1 MTTLTSAIPTST
13 PPTTAWQHS
22 AFYRFAALP
31 DPAATA
37 AALRALG
44 ARLGAPGCLGGSLI
58 VAAEGLNGAVAGEQ
72 AAVAAFEAALR
83 QEAAFAPLQ
92 GTVFKHSGC
101 SGPAYGRFSVSLKP
115 ALVAIGLDENAPPG
129 DDLDAL
135 GAADWNALITRP
147 DVLLLDNRNHWEFR
161 LGRFR
166 GAADP
171 GVDHFHA
178 FADLVRAQA
187 PAWRAAGTT
196 VAMYCTGG
204 IRCDRTAPWM
214 REVLG
219 LQVHTLRGGI
229 LGYLAEQS
237 ARGAPGGLWDGE
249 CYVFDRRVALDATLQ
264 PAGRAP
270 ESVYDARRPDEAWR
284 LERARRLGDAVHAVD
299 TRDAEEAGDAGHGGE
314 PAAT

>member
-1 MTTLTSAIPTST
+1 MSQPTDAGQAGSMQADT
-13 PPTTAWQHS
+13 WQHS

-44 ARLGAPGCLGGSLI
+44 ARLGAPGRLGGSLI
-58 VAAEGLNGAVAGEQ
+58 VAAEGLNGAVAGER

-83 QEAAFAPLQ
+83 HDTAFEPLRR
-92 GTVFKHSGC
+92 TVFKRSGC
-101 SGPAYGRFSVSLKP
+101 SGPAHAPYGRFSVSLKP
-115 ALVAIGLDENAPPG
+115 ALVAIGLDEDAPPG
-129 DDLDAL
+129 DDLDAQ
-135 GAADWNALITRP
+135 GAADWNVLITRP

-166 GAADP
+166 GAEDP

-229 LGYLAEQS
+229 LGYLAEQAEQAAS
-237 ARGAPGGLWDGE
+237 GAQGGLWDGE
-249 CYVFDRRVALDATLQ
+249 CYVFDRRVALDAALQ

-270 ESVYDARRPDEAWR
+270 ESVYDANRPDEAWR
-284 LERARRLGDAVHAVD
+284 LARARRLGDD
-299 TRDAEEAGDAGHGGE
+299 GDAGDRGE
-314 PAAT
+314 PTST

>member
-1 MTTLTSAIPTST
+1 M
-13 PPTTAWQHS
+13 TAWLHS
-22 AFYRFAALP
+22 AFYRFTALP
-31 DPAATA
+31 DPAALA

-44 ARLGAPGCLGGSLI
+44 ARLGAPGLIGGSLI
-58 VAAEGLNGAVAGEQ
+58 VAAEGLNGAVAGERE
-72 AAVAAFEAALR
+72 AVATFEAAL
-83 QEAAFAPLQ
+83 QQDAAFEPLR

-101 SGPAYGRFSVSLKP
+101 SGPVDAPYRRFSVSLKP
-115 ALVAIGLDENAPPG
+115 ALVAIGLDEHAPPG

-219 LQVHTLRGGI
+219 LTVRTLRGGI
-229 LGYLAEQS
+229 LGYLAEQ
-237 ARGAPGGLWDGE
+237 AEHGAPGGLWDGE
-249 CYVFDRRVALDATLQ
+249 CYVFDRRVALDAALQ
-264 PAGRAP
+264 PVGRAP
-270 ESVYDARRPDEAWR
+270 ESVYDASRPDEAWR
-284 LERARRLGDAVHAVD
+284 LERARRLGDA
-299 TRDAEEAGDAGHGGE
+299 GDGGE
-314 PAAT
+314 PPFT